1 VFGGFGNG
9 EARVGAGGKATTM
22 LRLGDRTIKEKLYG
36 LVLFSAVGL
45 TAVLGL
51 SLWVLH
57 EFRINGPIYERL
69 NRRASALGEVEPA
82 TFYMLQPYL
91 DLVELSAT
99 TDPAQ
104 INRLKADFAEREKHY
119 TEREAYWNENLFEG
133 PLKQALVK
141 DVWPSAR
148 EFFRVAKTEFLPV
161 VAKPEARQVLK
172 ENVYP
177 RFVEQRQAIQRTLQ
191 NVKYATAREEAEVGD
206 RVQFWLTT
214 MIAVSILSVVLI
226 AVAGWQLA
234 RLILQPTGAIIKRV
248 HEMASGASDLTARV
262 AVLSRDEMGQL
273 AEGINAMIAK
283 IQVVVQRVREASV
296 QVLSTASQMAATAKH
311 QETTMQGL
319 GSSTSEIAAAVRE
332 ISATGKELAGTMA
345 DVNERANQAAKLATS
360 GRSRLSAMESNMK
373 QLIDS
378 TDSISSKLAI
388 IREKAENIN
397 MVVTTITKVADQ
409 TNLLS
414 INAAIEAEKAG
425 EYGRGFLVVA
435 REIRRLADQTAVAT
449 LDIEN
454 MVRLMQDAVSAG
466 VMQMDKF
473 SGDVRGGVQRV
484 GEISGQTGQIIEEVQ
499 TLSERF
505 QSVNEGMR
513 NQSLGAGQINEAMAQ
528 LTEGVSHTQNALEEF
543 NKAAAQLRHSVEML
557 SQDVGQFTV

>member
-1 VFGGFGNG
+1 MLWFG
-9 EARVGAGGKATTM
+9 
-22 LRLGDRTIKEKLYG
+22 DQTIKAKLYG
-36 LVLFSAVGL
+36 LVIFSAVGL
-45 TAVLGL
+45 AAVLGL

-69 NRRASALGEVEPA
+69 SRRATALGEVEPA

-91 DLVELSAT
+91 DLVELSTAT
-99 TDPAQ
+99 EPGE
-104 INRLKADFAEREKHY
+104 IRRMKAEFGEREKLFN
-119 TEREAYWNENLFEG
+119 TRETYWRESLFEG
-133 PLKQALVK
+133 PLKKALTE

-161 VAKPEARQVLK
+161 VGKPEAKQVLK

-177 RFVEQRQAIQRTLQ
+177 RFLAQRQAVERTLQ
-191 NVKYATAREEAEVGD
+191 NVKAATAHDEDEVTR
-206 RVQFWLTT
+206 RVDFWLTT
-214 MIAVSILSVVLI
+214 MIAVSILSVALI
-226 AVAGWQLA
+226 AIGGWQVS
-234 RLILQPTGAIIKRV
+234 RRILQPTGAIINRV
-248 HEMASGASDLTARV
+248 HEMAGGASDLTARV
-262 AVLSRDEMGQL
+262 NVQSKDEMGKL
-273 AEGINAMIAK
+273 AEGINAMMAK
-283 IQVVVQRVREASV
+283 IQVIVQRVREASV
-296 QVLSTASQMAATAKH
+296 QVLSTASQMASTAKH
-311 QETTMQGL
+311 QEATMQGL

-332 ISATGKELAGTMA
+332 ISATGKELSGTMA
-345 DVNERANQAAKLATS
+345 EVNDRANQAAKLATS
-360 GRSRLSAMESNMK
+360 GRSRLSSMESNMK
-373 QLIDS
+373 QLVDS

-473 SGDVRGGVQRV
+473 SGDVRGGVQKV

-513 NQSLGAGQINEAMAQ
+513 NQSLGAGQINEAMGQ
-528 LTEGVSHTQNALEEF
+528 LTEGVHQTQNTLEEF
-543 NKAAAQLRHSVEML
+543 NKASAQLRLSVEML
-557 SQDVGQFTV
+557 SKDIGQFTV